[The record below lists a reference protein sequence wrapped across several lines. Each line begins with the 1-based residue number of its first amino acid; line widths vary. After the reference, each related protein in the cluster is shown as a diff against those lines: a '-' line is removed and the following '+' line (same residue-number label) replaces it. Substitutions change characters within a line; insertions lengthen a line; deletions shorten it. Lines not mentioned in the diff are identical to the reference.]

1 MSAGLTRADA
11 PMKGCWPGDGSV
23 GAIPV
28 PAINPGNERTPF
40 MPSAKTTFRAV
51 VALFAA
57 ATGIGLAAVPAA
69 AGPTPA
75 AIPDGPALARQLVNK
90 VDVANT
96 NRHLIALQRIADR
109 NRHTRA
115 AGTNGYTQPAEHV
128 APKLQAAG
136 HTGTRQAV
144 PL

>member
-11 PMKGCWPGDGSV
+11 PMKVCWPGDGSV

-28 PAINPGNERTPF
+28 PAINPGNERNPF

-75 AIPDGPALARQLVNK
+75 AIPDGPALARPLGKK

-96 NRHLIALQRIADR
+96 NRHLVSLQRIADR
-109 NRHTRA
+109 NRRTQVWV
-115 AGTNGYTQPAEHV
+115 TNGE
-128 APKLQAAG
+128 
-136 HTGTRQAV
+136 AV
-144 PL
+144 S